1 MLTPS
6 RSRLSPSAQPTHPT
20 LTLGPPPNASP
31 TSLSQDEAH
40 LLRNRNR
47 QQIDLR
53 TRTRELS
60 VTEAR
65 LPEELRDVVPPVTCL
80 KTPSLAFSLAR
91 NIAYVKSHQQRNKNR
106 VGGWGRGEGTKGGG
120 CFIHSGV
127 RDGGAGRLC
136 LMHVTDENEK
146 KPKKKRKK
154 KELTEPTAKVARI
167 LVPLQTGLVEEEAR
181 IAVPGIDS
189 DEVPF

>member
-1 MLTPS
+1 M
-6 RSRLSPSAQPTHPT
+6 
-20 LTLGPPPNASP
+20 
-31 TSLSQDEAH
+31 
-40 LLRNRNR
+40 
-47 QQIDLR
+47 
-53 TRTRELS
+53 
-60 VTEAR
+60 TEAR

-146 KPKKKRKK
+146 KPKKKKK
-154 KELTEPTAKVARI
+154 KERELTEPTAKVARI
-167 LVPLQTGLVEEEAR
+167 FVPLQAGLVEEEAR
-181 IAVPGIDS
+181 IAIPSINS